1 MADQTQ
7 GNRVI
12 QASLD
17 EVAHVILEVAEYP
30 LWVDAM
36 KAVAIEQRDDLGR
49 VTLAT
54 FEFDA
59 GLIKDRLTLS
69 YRYSERLQ
77 QWDLVSGSVVSEL
90 SGTYAWEETADGVK
104 VTYSLSLNLSTSLP
118 SFLKKTAERTIIST
132 ALDGLSKRI
141 LEVRRG

>member
-49 VTLAT
+49 ATLAT